1 MTMLELKVGDV
12 LSVCASIDI
21 FCGTTHMYWVYNIGI
36 SKYPDACPITIGDP
50 LHNCLSHSGIEIEFT
65 FKNYGVVLKSLG
77 RTTTGNN
84 GVAGINYTI
93 TEEDATLF
101 NNNPGFKITACF
113 TATGSNYPNP
123 TSSSYC
129 KSTSSLLI
137 RGTYIGNGCV
147 QKQGGS
153 ICLSDKT
160 LIVYENPIYTA
171 GKITDACVYRSGS
184 SSELPD
190 GKIKVFRLTGTTWSL
205 VGESGFSPI
214 LNDGVTTFTGLN
226 IIAQKG
232 DYIGLY
238 VRPSL
243 YQACIDAVGGIG
255 LLYAKT
261 HIGDVVGTTN
271 DSEWTNLDSYR
282 VAISATI
289 LPCVGVT
296 CPDVCVG
303 YDLYHQ
309 TCNPIQGCI
318 PDASPWQPNSS
329 TCGYVAPGQE
339 EHRIYFKVSTLLP
352 AWFVERQMPFVWNAA
367 VVAIDNFASYYQ
379 VKFVDFNPNTYIIT
393 IIIGNIPGLGSNITP
408 YSYSN
413 SNIQYSNSNSIQ
425 YSNSNSNIINNSVR
439 IEPMIAPIIVA
450 LFIEAI
456 PYIAIAIAI
465 ILAWFAII
473 FLGSES
479 VTGAP
484 PSTRIIKITPTTSAT
499 EIIRPTFPITVEYN
513 FGETANSLEIT
524 DGLPHTFEAPTNM
537 DIVVTV
543 KAKDNPYY
551 KITKRV
557 VKQCSQESTDPC
569 AKICAPECEIVAV
582 FTPVADATLNPGA
595 KDLQGNP
602 ITCGFYDIYEEDSSG
617 NLTLIK
623 RQALGA
629 DGKVDPTK
637 VVADVHQCVY
647 IVPCDLTTY
656 RPEMKCYKVPAG
668 QTESGDITVNKCIET
683 KNQISVRTVYIAGD
697 GSRVPFTAESI
708 DIKLG
713 GTPVATQ
720 VPTSDITLI
729 KGFEKNTTY
738 SVFIT
743 KSGYAPINNGVT
755 VSFGNTDCDIKDIIM
770 ESNPPANSYDITI
783 EVRSSATA
791 SVINGATVTI
801 DSKAPQTT
809 GVAGT
814 TLFAAIPAGSH
825 HIKVVYNGYKT
836 KELDYNVTINETI
849 TVSIDIDQVYADTD
863 TRIANFKPS
872 TVMYANSTVKFQGDL
887 QFLEGTS
894 WKPLRDATINIS
906 VKKGT
911 TEIKTF
917 TVATSSGFF
926 NPGYFETTDWLIP
939 TDLAD
944 QDISVHAEFAGVG
957 KYKPSSYN
965 STYHIGKECAIRN
978 PITGECIISP
988 MAGYGFMVLA
998 GLGLLAGIMLL
1009 RPGGAAQAITER
1021 VPYPVPKEATKG

>member
-21 FCGTTHMYWVYNIGI
+21 FCGTTPMYLAYNIGI
-36 SKYPDACPITIGDP
+36 SKYPDACSITIGDP
-50 LHNCLSHSGIEIEFT
+50 LHSCLSHFGIEIAFT
-65 FKNYGVVLKSLG
+65 FKNYGTVLKSLG
-77 RTTTGNN
+77 MATTYNN

-93 TEEDATLF
+93 TEEDAALF
-101 NNNPGFKITACF
+101 NNNPGFKIAACF
-113 TATGSNYPNP
+113 TAVGSNYPNP

-137 RGTYIGNGCV
+137 RGTYIGNACI
-147 QKQGGS
+147 QKQGGA
-153 ICLSDKT
+153 ICLLDKT

-171 GKITDACVYRSGS
+171 GKITGACVFRVGS

-205 VGESGFSPI
+205 VGESGFLPI
-214 LNDGVTTFTGLN
+214 QNYGVTTFTGLN

-238 VRPSL
+238 VRPSSTHG
-243 YQACIDAVGGIG
+243 YDACIDAVGGVG

-261 HIGDVVGTTN
+261 HIGDVVGSTN

-296 CPDVCVG
+296 CPDACIG

-309 TCNPIQGCI
+309 TCNYAQGCI
-318 PDASPWQPNSS
+318 PDASPWQPNSP

-339 EHRIYFKVSTLLP
+339 EHRIYFRVSTLLP
-352 AWFVERQMPFVWNAA
+352 TWFVMPQLPLVYNAA
-367 VVAIDNFASYYQ
+367 VVAIDNFATYYY
-379 VKFVDFNPNTYIIT
+379 VKSVDFNPNTYIMT
-393 IIIGNIPGLGSNITP
+393 IIIGNIPGLGSNTYITP
-408 YSYSN
+408 YSNIPYSDVT
-413 SNIQYSNSNSIQ
+413 
-425 YSNSNSNIINNSVR
+425 NNVR
-439 IEPMIAPIIVA
+439 IESMILPVVIVA

-456 PYIAIAIAI
+456 PYIAMAIAI
-465 ILAWFAII
+465 ILVWFAII

-479 VTGAP
+479 VAGAP
-484 PSTRIIKITPTTSAT
+484 PSTRIIRITPTTSAR

-513 FGETANSLEIT
+513 FGETAHSLEIT

-551 KITKRV
+551 KITKRI
-557 VKQCSQESTDPC
+557 VKQCSPESTDPC

-595 KDLQGNP
+595 IDSQRNP

-623 RQALGA
+623 RQTLGA

-697 GSRVPFTAESI
+697 GSRIPFTAESI

-743 KSGYAPINNGVT
+743 KSGYTPINNGAT

-770 ESNPPANSYDITI
+770 ESSPPIGSYDITV

-791 SVINGATVTI
+791 SVINGATVTL
-801 DSKAPQTT
+801 DTKAPQTT

-814 TLFAAIPAGSH
+814 TLFAAIPVGSH
-825 HIKVVYNGYKT
+825 HIKVVYNGYET
-836 KELDYNVTINETI
+836 KELDHNVTISETI
-849 TVSIDIDQVYADTD
+849 TVSIDIEQVYADTD

-872 TVMYANSTVKFQGDL
+872 TIMYANSTVKFQGDL

-894 WKPLRDATINIS
+894 WKPLREATINIS
-906 VKKGT
+906 VKKGI

-917 TVATSSGFF
+917 TVVTSSGFF

-957 KYKPSSYN
+957 KYRPSSYPG
-965 STYHIGKECAIRN
+965 TYHIGSECAIRN
-978 PITGECIISP
+978 PLTGECIISP

-998 GLGLLAGIMLL
+998 GLGLLAAVMLL
-1009 RPGGAAQAITER
+1009 RPGGAAQVITER
-1021 VPYPVPKEATKG
+1021 IPLPAPKEAIKG